1 MILPR
6 KIENGGVTVPEGFT
20 AGAVYAGI
28 KSYKSYKPDVAVL
41 LSDRPAACAALFTTN
56 RFCAAPVTLGR
67 EIAARGY
74 VRGIVINSGN
84 ANAGTGEP
92 GMAAAREVEAYAEQV
107 FGLEPG
113 SLLVSSTGVIGEQLP
128 VCKMR
133 SALDQIRP
141 RMSRAEGSQAA
152 WAIMTTDRRRKEG
165 AWELPLSGGTVRLG
179 IMAKGSGMIHPNI
192 YTKAPEADSHL

>member
-1 MILPR
+1 M
-6 KIENGGVTVPEGFT
+6 
-20 AGAVYAGI
+20 
-28 KSYKSYKPDVAVL
+28 SYKPDVAVL

-67 EIAARGY
+67 EIAAGGY

-113 SLLVSSTGVIGEQLP
+113 SVWLP
-128 VCKMR
+128 V
-133 SALDQIRP
+133 ALTVTVSVPTRP
-141 RMSRAEGSQAA
+141 VKVAGPR
-152 WAIMTTDRRRKEG
+152 
-165 AWELPLSGGTVRLG
+165 V
-179 IMAKGSGMIHPNI
+179 
-192 YTKAPEADSHL
+192 